1 MRMPVLADIKK
12 TQQELTLALAELDS
26 IEAAVVA
33 QSSHQPRA
41 DTTQLRERVEFL
53 QQENREL
60 AQVSVTLSH
69 CHTVT
74 LSHCHTVTLSHCH
87 TVTLSHCHT
96 VTSP

>member
-33 QSSHQPRA
+33 QSSNQPRA
-41 DTTQLRERVEFL
+41 DSTQLMERVEFL

-60 AQVSVTLSH
+60 AQVSHPALTH
-69 CHTVT
+69 CRTN
-74 LSHCHTVTLSHCH
+74 
-87 TVTLSHCHT
+87 
-96 VTSP
+96 

>member
-33 QSSHQPRA
+33 QSSHQHPA
-41 DTTQLRERVEFL
+41 DSNQLRERVEFL

-60 AQVSVTLSH
+60 AQVSTITLSH
-69 CHTVT
+69 YTDCD
-74 LSHCHTVTLSHCH
+74 LSLFREMRRLSADSIKF
-87 TVTLSHCHT
+87 T
-96 VTSP
+96 PRKKN

>member
-33 QSSHQPRA
+33 QSSHQQPA
-41 DTTQLRERVEFL
+41 DSNQLRERVEFL

-60 AQVSVTLSH
+60 AQVSITMSH
-69 CHTVT
+69 CHTF
-74 LSHCHTVTLSHCH
+74 
-87 TVTLSHCHT
+87 
-96 VTSP
+96 TSNITSY